1 MLLVD
6 SARIYGVL
14 LVLYP
19 KTFRSCYAAEM
30 RRDFLE
36 LMLEGL
42 QEEGATKLVR
52 VCEDGNVAVRSFQ
65 DSS

>member
-1 MLLVD
+1 MAA
-6 SARIYGVL
+6 SARLHSAL

-19 KTFRSCYAAEM
+19 KAFGRCYAAEM

-52 VCEDGNVAVRSFQ
+52 VLAQASRTWCYDLFL
-65 DSS
+65 

>member
-1 MLLVD
+1 MD

-19 KTFRSCYAAEM
+19 KAFRRCYAAVK

-52 VCEDGNVAVRSFQ
+52 VLAQASRT
-65 DSS
+65 